1 MECGS
6 LHRFGIL
13 PKAAGTAALQNP
25 TPAPLRPSASP
36 CPLRFPILAFAQTLF
51 RKLAPPV
58 KPTYVCPA
66 TNHMAEEVFI
76 SYGSADRERIQDLVT
91 RLRQAGV
98 TVWIDEAGIEG
109 AAMWSQEI
117 VSAIN
122 NCNILILA
130 ISTNSAQSKN
140 VVRELALASED
151 DKTILPVFI
160 EPTEIP
166 ESMKYQ
172 LAGIQRVEYFEGNED
187 ESIGGVLRALK
198 RLGISTDGDSENQA
212 LGQVPASK
220 PQGKAKSPALALA
233 AIAVV
238 ALLALVFILK
248 PGDGQPTAKPSAP
261 ANEPAT
267 ATQPQ
272 TKPLD
277 KNRVVILPFKN
288 IGTPGENDHIVEG
301 IVDDL
306 NTMLTNVDGLK
317 VIGSVSA
324 KTYRDSDKTP
334 AEIGQELN
342 AGTLL
347 QGSIQKTGTGL
358 KINVRLIDTTSSE
371 NIWAKSFSGSESDR
385 GKFQQEIIQSIVNKT
400 KGTLLAISELGSLN
414 IGDTQNTEAYSLV
427 KRGLELLN
435 HHSREANQDANI
447 LFQKAIKLDPNYAA
461 AYSGM
466 AYFLA
471 QSINLSLNEP
481 EQSIPLAKQ
490 YLNKALKINPN
501 HLESQIHKVSITLEY
516 DWDTKQSIRE
526 LKKLLEKH
534 PNNPLLLKSAG
545 EFYSFSGKVDQS
557 IDILKN
563 GLALDPKNAWIH
575 QHLAFAY
582 LISGDEELAEY
593 HNLEALN
600 VRPNFQFALHIRS
613 LILSRQ
619 KRFNEIEKE
628 LLRAIE
634 EDAQNPVTIMSLGI
648 VYWRSDEKEKAY
660 QLLAELLDRRNFEYI
675 KGGIL
680 TRFYIAIGE
689 KEKAFKW
696 LKKSRDEKDADF
708 INLFYWPLYDNVR
721 EDPEFIKIYKDA
733 GLYEYLTK
741 KEI

>member
-1 MECGS
+1 
-6 LHRFGIL
+6 
-13 PKAAGTAALQNP
+13 
-25 TPAPLRPSASP
+25 
-36 CPLRFPILAFAQTLF
+36 
-51 RKLAPPV
+51 
-58 KPTYVCPA
+58 
-66 TNHMAEEVFI
+66 MAEEVFI

-117 VSAIN
+117 VGAIN
-122 NCNILILA
+122 HCKVLILA
-130 ISTNSAQSKN
+130 ISANSAQSKN

-187 ESIGGVLRALK
+187 ESIDSVLRSLS
-198 RLGISTDGDSENQA
+198 RLGISTDGDTPNQA
-212 LGQVPASK
+212 PATK

-233 AIAVV
+233 TITVV
-238 ALLALVFILK
+238 ALLALVFIFK
-248 PGDGQPTAKPSAP
+248 SSGESPVSEPVKEQPIT
-261 ANEPAT
+261 N
-267 ATQPQ
+267 QPES
-272 TKPLD
+272 KPLD
-277 KNRVVILPFKN
+277 KNRIVLLPFKN

-347 QGSIQKTGTGL
+347 QGSIQKTGAGL
-358 KINVRLIDTTSSE
+358 KINVRLIDTTTSE
-371 NIWAKSFSGSESDR
+371 NIWANSYSGSESDR
-385 GKFQQEIIQSIVNKT
+385 SKFQQEIIQSIVNKT

-427 KRGLELLN
+427 KHGLELLN

-447 LFQKAIKLDPNYAA
+447 LFQKAIELDPNYAD

-516 DWDTKQSIRE
+516 DWDSKKSISD

-545 EFYSFSGKVDQS
+545 EFYSFSGKVNQS

-582 LISGDEELAEY
+582 LISGDEKLAEY

-628 LLRAIE
+628 LLRAIK
-634 EDAQNPVTIMSLGI
+634 EDAQNPVTMMSLGI
-648 VYWRSDEKEKAY
+648 VYWRSGEKEKAY

-721 EDPEFIKIYKDA
+721 EDPEFIQIYKDA

>member
-1 MECGS
+1 
-6 LHRFGIL
+6 
-13 PKAAGTAALQNP
+13 
-25 TPAPLRPSASP
+25 
-36 CPLRFPILAFAQTLF
+36 
-51 RKLAPPV
+51 
-58 KPTYVCPA
+58 
-66 TNHMAEEVFI
+66 MAEEVFI
-76 SYGSADRERIQDLVT
+76 SYSSADRERIQDLVT

-267 ATQPQ
+267 ATQPE

-277 KNRVVILPFKN
+277 KNRIVILPFKN

-306 NTMLTNVDGLK
+306 NIMLTNVDGLK

-371 NIWAKSFSGSESDR
+371 NTWAKSFSGSESDR
-385 GKFQQEIIQSIVNKT
+385 SKFQQEIIQSIVNKT
-400 KGTLLAISELGSLN
+400 KGTLLNQSELGSLN
-414 IGDTQNTEAYSLV
+414 AGDTENSEAYSLV
-427 KRGLELLN
+427 KRGHELLAGF
-435 HHSREANQDANI
+435 SRNETMEAEE
-447 LFQKAIKLDPNYAA
+447 LFQKAIELDPNYAD
-461 AYSGM
+461 AYYG
-466 AYFLA
+466 LA
-471 QSINLSLNEP
+471 HAENQSPGVSLKKP
-481 EQSIPLAKQ
+481 IDSIPSAKRH
-490 YLNKALKINPN
+490 LKKALEINPS
-501 HLESQIHKVSITLEY
+501 HVQSKILKLSITLKH
-516 DWDTKQSIRE
+516 DWNTENIFEDIDSLYTRHQ
-526 LKKLLEKH
+526 
-534 PNNPLLLKSAG
+534 NNPLVLEELGIIYTHSSQHEKS
-545 EFYSFSGKVDQS
+545 
-557 IDILKN
+557 IIILN
-563 GLALDPKNAWIH
+563 QGLALDPKNSWIH
-575 QHLAFAY
+575 AYLAFAHF
-582 LISGDEELAEY
+582 LAG
-593 HNLEALN
+593 NLELSEKHNTEAINL
-600 VRPNFQFALHIRS
+600 RPNLQFALHIRS
-613 LILSRQ
+613 LILTKQNRYV
-619 KRFNEIEKE
+619 EIEKQ
-628 LLRAIE
+628 LKKSI
-634 EDAQNPVTIMSLGI
+634 DNDDKNPVTIMSLGI
-648 VYWRSDEKEKAY
+648 VYWRSGKKEETYK
-660 QLLAELLDRRNFEYI
+660 LLAELLDRRNFEYI
-675 KGGIL
+675 KGGIVARL
-680 TRFYIAIGE
+680 YIAMGE

-696 LKKSRDEKDADF
+696 LKKSREEKDTDF
-708 INLFYWPLYDNVR
+708 YHMYHWPLFDEVR
-721 EDPEFIKIYKDA
+721 DDPEFIQIYKDA
-733 GLYEYLTK
+733 GLYNYLTQK
-741 KEI
+741 KN

>member
-1 MECGS
+1 
-6 LHRFGIL
+6 
-13 PKAAGTAALQNP
+13 
-25 TPAPLRPSASP
+25 
-36 CPLRFPILAFAQTLF
+36 
-51 RKLAPPV
+51 
-58 KPTYVCPA
+58 
-66 TNHMAEEVFI
+66 MAEEVFI

-117 VSAIN
+117 VGAIN

-166 ESMKYQ
+166 QSMKYQ

-238 ALLALVFILK
+238 ALLALLFILK

-267 ATQPQ
+267 ATQPE

-277 KNRVVILPFKN
+277 KNRIVILPFKN

-306 NTMLTNVDGLK
+306 NIMLTNVDGLK

-358 KINVRLIDTTSSE
+358 KINVRLIDTTTSE
-371 NIWAKSFSGSESDR
+371 NTWAKSFSGSESDR
-385 GKFQQEIIQSIVNKT
+385 SKFQQEIIQSIVNKT
-400 KGTLLAISELGSLN
+400 RGTLLNQSELGSLTQ
-414 IGDTQNTEAYSLV
+414 GDTQNAEAYNLA
-427 KRGLELLN
+427 KQGFKLLN
-435 HHSREANQDANI
+435 RHSRETNQEANR
-447 LFQKAIKLDPNYAA
+447 LFLKAIDLDPNYVD
-461 AYSGM
+461 AYSGLSQCAIQSPGVSLDHPSD
-466 AYFLA
+466 AY
-471 QSINLSLNEP
+471 
-481 EQSIPLAKQ
+481 PLAKKYADEALRINPDHIGAKTTKISLILHNNRDTTNAMLVAQ
-490 YLNKALKINPN
+490 ELLEQHPNDIRVLKEVGEIYSLAGKTELAFSTLKKAL
-501 HLESQIHKVSITLEY
+501 E
-516 DWDTKQSIRE
+516 
-526 LKKLLEKH
+526 
-534 PNNPLLLKSAG
+534 
-545 EFYSFSGKVDQS
+545 
-557 IDILKN
+557 
-563 GLALDPKNAWIH
+563 LDPKNSSLH
-575 QHLAFAY
+575 QYLAYTY
-582 LISGDEELAEY
+582 LISGNEKLAEQ
-593 HNLEALN
+593 HNLRALEIT
-600 VRPNFQFALHIRS
+600 PKYQFALHIRS

-619 KRFNEIEKE
+619 KQFDEIETQ
-628 LLRAIE
+628 LLQAIE
-634 EDAQNPVTIMSLGI
+634 DDDQNPVTVMSLGI
-648 VYWRSDEKEKAY
+648 VYWRSGKTEESYK
-660 QLLAELLDRRNFEYI
+660 LLAELLDRRNFEYI

-680 TRFYIAIGE
+680 TRFYMAIGDE
-689 KEKAFKW
+689 EKAFKW
-696 LKKSRDEKDADF
+696 LKQSRDEKDFDF
-708 INLFYWPLYDNVR
+708 INMFHWPLYDLVR
-721 EDPEFIKIYKDA
+721 DDPEFIQIFKDA
-733 GLYEYLTK
+733 KVYEFVTK
-741 KEI
+741 KEL

>member
-1 MECGS
+1 
-6 LHRFGIL
+6 
-13 PKAAGTAALQNP
+13 
-25 TPAPLRPSASP
+25 
-36 CPLRFPILAFAQTLF
+36 
-51 RKLAPPV
+51 
-58 KPTYVCPA
+58 
-66 TNHMAEEVFI
+66 MAEEVFI
-76 SYGSADRERIQDLVT
+76 SYSSADRERIQDLVT

-98 TVWIDEAGIEG
+98 TVWIDEVGIEG

-187 ESIGGVLRALK
+187 EAIGGVLRALK

-248 PGDGQPTAKPSAP
+248 PGDGQPTAKPNAP

-267 ATQPQ
+267 ATQAE

-277 KNRVVILPFKN
+277 KNRIVILPFIN

-306 NTMLTNVDGLK
+306 NIMLTNVDGLK

-358 KINVRLIDTTSSE
+358 KINVRLIDTTTSE
-371 NIWAKSFSGSESDR
+371 NIWANSFNGSESDR
-385 GKFQQEIIQSIVNKT
+385 SKFQQEIIQSIVNKT
-400 KGTLLAISELGSLN
+400 RGTLLNQSELGSLTQ
-414 IGDTQNTEAYSLV
+414 GDTQNAEAYSLV
-427 KRGLELLN
+427 KEGLDLLSG
-435 HHSREANQDANI
+435 HSRESTQR
-447 LFQKAIKLDPNYAA
+447 AIELMLQAIEIDPNYSN
-461 AYSGM
+461 AYMGLAR
-466 AYFLA
+466 AYQL
-471 QSINLSLNEP
+471 SPSLSLHEP
-481 EQSIPLAKQ
+481 EIAFPLANEYGQ
-490 YLNKALKINPN
+490 KASEINPN
-501 HLESQIHKVSITLEY
+501 LLGFEIIKLSINQSGQRNPEQMMERLESL
-516 DWDTKQSIRE
+516 
-526 LKKLLEKH
+526 LKEH
-534 PNNPLLLKSAG
+534 PNNSELLRTAG
-545 EFYSFSGKVDQS
+545 DIYSFSGRNHKA
-557 IDILKN
+557 IEILNN
-563 GLALDPKNAWIH
+563 GLKLDPKNAWFH
-575 QHLAFAY
+575 QLLAYTHL
-582 LISGDEELAEY
+582 ITGHIQLAEF
-593 HNLEALN
+593 HNSKALELK
-600 VRPNFQFALHIRS
+600 PKFQFALHIRS
-613 LILSRQ
+613 LLMSRKKQ
-619 KRFNEIEKE
+619 FDEIENE
-628 LLRAIE
+628 LRKAIE
-634 EDAQNPVTIMSLGI
+634 DDAQNPVTMMSLGV
-648 VYWRSDEKEKAY
+648 VYWRSGQKEKTY
-660 QLLAELLDRRNFEYI
+660 KLLAELLDRRNFEYI
-675 KGGIL
+675 KSGIL
-680 TRFYIAIGE
+680 ARFYIAIGQ
-689 KEKAFKW
+689 KEKSFKW
-696 LKKSRDEKDADF
+696 LRQSSKESDSDFAD
-708 INLFYWPLYDNVR
+708 LFHWPLFDEVR
-721 EDPEFIKIYKDA
+721 SDPEFIQIYKDA
-733 GLYEYLTK
+733 GIFEHFTT
-741 KEI
+741 EDSR

>member
-1 MECGS
+1 
-6 LHRFGIL
+6 
-13 PKAAGTAALQNP
+13 
-25 TPAPLRPSASP
+25 
-36 CPLRFPILAFAQTLF
+36 
-51 RKLAPPV
+51 
-58 KPTYVCPA
+58 
-66 TNHMAEEVFI
+66 MAEEVFI

-261 ANEPAT
+261 ANESAT
-267 ATQPQ
+267 ATQPE

-277 KNRVVILPFKN
+277 KNRIVILPFKN

-306 NTMLTNVDGLK
+306 NIMLTNVDGLK

-324 KTYRDSDKTP
+324 KTYRDSDKTT

-371 NIWAKSFSGSESDR
+371 NTWAKSFSGSESDR
-385 GKFQQEIIQSIVNKT
+385 IKFQKEIIQSIVNKT
-400 KGTLLAISELGSLN
+400 KGNLLNQSELGSLN
-414 IGDTQNTEAYSLV
+414 AGDTENS
-427 KRGLELLN
+427 
-435 HHSREANQDANI
+435 
-447 LFQKAIKLDPNYAA
+447 
-461 AYSGM
+461 
-466 AYFLA
+466 
-471 QSINLSLNEP
+471 
-481 EQSIPLAKQ
+481 
-490 YLNKALKINPN
+490 
-501 HLESQIHKVSITLEY
+501 
-516 DWDTKQSIRE
+516 
-526 LKKLLEKH
+526 
-534 PNNPLLLKSAG
+534 
-545 EFYSFSGKVDQS
+545 
-557 IDILKN
+557 
-563 GLALDPKNAWIH
+563 
-575 QHLAFAY
+575 
-582 LISGDEELAEY
+582 
-593 HNLEALN
+593 
-600 VRPNFQFALHIRS
+600 
-613 LILSRQ
+613 
-619 KRFNEIEKE
+619 
-628 LLRAIE
+628 
-634 EDAQNPVTIMSLGI
+634 
-648 VYWRSDEKEKAY
+648 
-660 QLLAELLDRRNFEYI
+660 
-675 KGGIL
+675 
-680 TRFYIAIGE
+680 
-689 KEKAFKW
+689 
-696 LKKSRDEKDADF
+696 
-708 INLFYWPLYDNVR
+708 
-721 EDPEFIKIYKDA
+721 
-733 GLYEYLTK
+733 
-741 KEI
+741 

>member
-1 MECGS
+1 
-6 LHRFGIL
+6 
-13 PKAAGTAALQNP
+13 
-25 TPAPLRPSASP
+25 
-36 CPLRFPILAFAQTLF
+36 
-51 RKLAPPV
+51 
-58 KPTYVCPA
+58 
-66 TNHMAEEVFI
+66 MAEEVFI

-117 VSAIN
+117 VGAIN
-122 NCNILILA
+122 HCKVLILA
-130 ISTNSAQSKN
+130 ISANSAQSKN

-187 ESIGGVLRALK
+187 ESIDSVLRSLS
-198 RLGISTDGDSENQA
+198 RLGISTDGDTPNQA
-212 LGQVPASK
+212 PATK

-233 AIAVV
+233 TITVV
-238 ALLALVFILK
+238 ALLALVFIF
-248 PGDGQPTAKPSAP
+248 KPSGESP
-261 ANEPAT
+261 VSEPVKE
-267 ATQPQ
+267 QPITNQ
-272 TKPLD
+272 PESKPLD
-277 KNRVVILPFKN
+277 KNRIVLLPFKN

-347 QGSIQKTGTGL
+347 QGSIQKTGAGL
-358 KINVRLIDTTSSE
+358 KINVRLIDTTTSE
-371 NIWAKSFSGSESDR
+371 NIWANSYSGSESDR
-385 GKFQQEIIQSIVNKT
+385 SKFQQEIIQSIVNKT

-427 KRGLELLN
+427 KHGLELLN

-447 LFQKAIKLDPNYAA
+447 LFQKAIELDPNYAD

-516 DWDTKQSIRE
+516 DWDSKKSISD

-545 EFYSFSGKVDQS
+545 EFYSFSGKVNQS

-582 LISGDEELAEY
+582 LISGDEKLAEY

-628 LLRAIE
+628 LLRAIK
-634 EDAQNPVTIMSLGI
+634 EDAQNPVTMMSLGI
-648 VYWRSDEKEKAY
+648 VYWRSGEKEKAY

-721 EDPEFIKIYKDA
+721 EDPEFIQIYKDA

>member
-1 MECGS
+1 
-6 LHRFGIL
+6 
-13 PKAAGTAALQNP
+13 
-25 TPAPLRPSASP
+25 
-36 CPLRFPILAFAQTLF
+36 
-51 RKLAPPV
+51 
-58 KPTYVCPA
+58 
-66 TNHMAEEVFI
+66 MAEEVFI

-117 VSAIN
+117 VGAIN

-160 EPTEIP
+160 EPTKIP

-198 RLGISTDGDSENQA
+198 RLGISTDGDTENQA

-261 ANEPAT
+261 ANEPVT
-267 ATQPQ
+267 ATQPE

-277 KNRVVILPFKN
+277 KNRIVILPFKN

-306 NTMLTNVDGLK
+306 NIMLTNVDGLK

-334 AEIGQELN
+334 AEIGQELK

-358 KINVRLIDTTSSE
+358 KINVRLIDTATSE
-371 NIWAKSFSGSESDR
+371 NIWANSFSGSESDR
-385 GKFQQEIIQSIVNKT
+385 SKFQQEIIQSIVNKT
-400 KGTLLAISELGSLN
+400 KGTILNQIELGSLTQ
-414 IGDTQNTEAYSLV
+414 GDTQNAEAYNLAKQGFELV
-427 KRGLELLN
+427 NR
-435 HHSREANQDANI
+435 HSREANQEANR
-447 LFQKAIKLDPNYAA
+447 LFLKAIDLDPDYAD
-461 AYSGM
+461 AYTG
-466 AYFLA
+466 LA
-471 QSINLSLNEP
+471 QCAIQSPGVSLDHP
-481 EQSIPLAKQ
+481 IDALPLAKKYVDEALRINPDHIGAKITKISLILHTNWDTTNAMLVAQ
-490 YLNKALKINPN
+490 ELLEQHPNDIRVLYQFGRTYSLTGKTELAFSTLKKAL
-501 HLESQIHKVSITLEY
+501 E
-516 DWDTKQSIRE
+516 
-526 LKKLLEKH
+526 
-534 PNNPLLLKSAG
+534 
-545 EFYSFSGKVDQS
+545 
-557 IDILKN
+557 
-563 GLALDPKNAWIH
+563 LDPKNSSLH
-575 QHLAFAY
+575 QHLAYTY
-582 LISGDEELAEY
+582 LISGNEKLAEQ
-593 HNLEALN
+593 HNFRALEIT
-600 VRPNFQFALHIRS
+600 PKYQFALHIRS

-619 KRFNEIEKE
+619 KQFDEIETQ
-628 LLRAIE
+628 LLQAIE
-634 EDAQNPVTIMSLGI
+634 DDDQNPVTVMSLGI
-648 VYWRSDEKEKAY
+648 VYWRSGKTGESYK
-660 QLLAELLDRRNFEYI
+660 LLAELLDRRNFEYI

-680 TRFYIAIGE
+680 TRFYMAIGD
-689 KEKAFKW
+689 KEKAIKW
-696 LKKSRDEKDADF
+696 LKLSRDEKDFDF
-708 INLFYWPLYDNVR
+708 INLFHWPLYDSIR
-721 EDPEFIKIYKDA
+721 DDPEFIQIFKDA
-733 GLYEYLTK
+733 KVYEFVTK
-741 KEI
+741 KEL

>member
-1 MECGS
+1 
-6 LHRFGIL
+6 
-13 PKAAGTAALQNP
+13 
-25 TPAPLRPSASP
+25 
-36 CPLRFPILAFAQTLF
+36 
-51 RKLAPPV
+51 
-58 KPTYVCPA
+58 
-66 TNHMAEEVFI
+66 MAEEVFI

-117 VSAIN
+117 VGAIN

-248 PGDGQPTAKPSAP
+248 PGDVQSTVKPSAP
-261 ANEPAT
+261 TNEPVT
-267 ATQPQ
+267 ATQPE

-277 KNRVVILPFKN
+277 KNRIVILPFKN

-306 NTMLTNVDGLK
+306 NIMLTNVDGLK

-371 NIWAKSFSGSESDR
+371 NTWAKSFSGSESDR
-385 GKFQQEIIQSIVNKT
+385 SKFQQEIIQSIVNKT
-400 KGTLLAISELGSLN
+400 RGTLLNQSELGSLTQ
-414 IGDTQNTEAYSLV
+414 GDTQNAEAYNLA
-427 KRGLELLN
+427 KQGFELLN
-435 HHSREANQDANI
+435 RHSRETNQEANR
-447 LFQKAIKLDPNYAA
+447 LFLKAIDLDPNYVD
-461 AYSGM
+461 AYSGLSQCAIQSPGVSLDHPSD
-466 AYFLA
+466 AY
-471 QSINLSLNEP
+471 
-481 EQSIPLAKQ
+481 PLAKKYADEALRINPDHIGAKTTKISLILHNNRDTTNAMLVAQ
-490 YLNKALKINPN
+490 ELLEQHPNDIRVLKEVGEIYSLAGKTELAFSTLKKAL
-501 HLESQIHKVSITLEY
+501 E
-516 DWDTKQSIRE
+516 
-526 LKKLLEKH
+526 
-534 PNNPLLLKSAG
+534 
-545 EFYSFSGKVDQS
+545 
-557 IDILKN
+557 
-563 GLALDPKNAWIH
+563 LDPKNSSLH
-575 QHLAFAY
+575 QYLAYTY
-582 LISGDEELAEY
+582 LISGNEKLAEQ
-593 HNLEALN
+593 HNLRALEIT
-600 VRPNFQFALHIRS
+600 PKYQFALHIRS

-619 KRFNEIEKE
+619 KQFDEIETQ
-628 LLRAIE
+628 LLQAIE
-634 EDAQNPVTIMSLGI
+634 DDDQNPVTVMSLGI
-648 VYWRSDEKEKAY
+648 VYWRSGKTEESYK
-660 QLLAELLDRRNFEYI
+660 LLAELLDRRNFEYI

-680 TRFYIAIGE
+680 TRFYMAIGD

-696 LKKSRDEKDADF
+696 LKQSRDEKDFDF
-708 INLFYWPLYDNVR
+708 INMFHWPLYDLVR
-721 EDPEFIKIYKDA
+721 DDPEFIQIFKDA
-733 GLYEYLTK
+733 KVYEFVTK
-741 KEI
+741 KEL